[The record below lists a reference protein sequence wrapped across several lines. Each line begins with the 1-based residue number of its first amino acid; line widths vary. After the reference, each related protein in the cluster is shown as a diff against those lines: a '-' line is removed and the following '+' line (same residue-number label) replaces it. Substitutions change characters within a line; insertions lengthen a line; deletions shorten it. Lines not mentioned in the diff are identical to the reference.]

1 MPVSFSKDV
10 KPMFREV
17 DIDHMKVHGVHLD
30 DYHYMSDATNGYANA
45 QAVLN
50 TLVGKL
56 CLLEAHSGPRSSS
69 VCTTSGGLTDT
80 SPE

>member
-30 DYHYMSDATNGYANA
+30 DYQYMSDATNNYANA
-45 QAVLN
+45 A
-50 TLVGKL
+50 
-56 CLLEAHSGPRSSS
+56 SGP
-69 VCTTSGGLTDT
+69 G
-80 SPE
+80 